1 VWAREAAHGLCRRLE
16 QYIVEDAAVQCA
28 VLYAATVQLFG
39 GQAPLMKARSHHK
52 AIDCLPRHLFDF
64 DVAGDTR

>member
-39 GQAPLMKARSHHK
+39 GQGAADEGKIASQSN
-52 AIDCLPRHLFDF
+52 
-64 DVAGDTR
+64 